1 MEDLS
6 RYAAPEGTIPF
17 EGHEK
22 LRLNDLQVCQLI
34 GPYILAAIN
43 SLELISSVRK
53 LVITPEHVRAYFPVP
68 FDPDVLLP
76 EFIEIKL
83 PKGVYERSVDL

>member
-53 LVITPEHVRAYFPVP
+53 PTAPGLVP
-68 FDPDVLLP
+68 FWDPQNT
-76 EFIEIKL
+76 
-83 PKGVYERSVDL
+83 